1 MLVWWLLAVA
11 FLASFI
17 VLGLCVSRC
26 PPARIDVAAVGLR
39 GIGAPLAALFTAL
52 GRWWAVAAVILLA
65 ATVAVKSG
73 DHVAPVF
80 WILGSQ
86 AASQGAVSGCK
97 RLFRRTR
104 PEGWLLYHEPD
115 LSFPSGH
122 ATTAIVLFG
131 ELLFLAQRA
140 PALHGPLGLSIDAA
154 LGACVVGIPW
164 SRLALGAH
172 FATDVIGGILFG
184 CSWSC
189 VTLGVAGTLHVIPV
203 LRA

>member
-1 MLVWWLLAVA
+1 MLVWWLFATA

-17 VLGLCVSRC
+17 VLGLHVSRY
-26 PPARIDVAAVGLR
+26 PPTQFDVAAVALR
-39 GIGAPLAALFTAL
+39 GIGTPLAAVFTAL
-52 GRWWAVAAVILLA
+52 GRWWVVAAVILLA

-73 DHVAPVF
+73 NHVAPVF

-86 AASQGAVSGCK
+86 AASQGAVNGCK

-131 ELLFLAQRA
+131 GLLFFAQRA
-140 PALHGPLGLSIDAA
+140 PALHGALGLTIDAA
-154 LGACVVGIPW
+154 LGACIVGIPW

-184 CSWSC
+184 CGWSC
-189 VTLGVAGTLHVIPV
+189 VMLGIADTLHIIPGS
-203 LRA
+203 RA